1 MTMAYNK
8 DTDYSKLIKESVEG
22 GNYSKAA
29 EYEKAR
35 NEKIDGE
42 KLSYEK
48 TNDYSGWLD
57 KTDYGTVI
65 QKKIASGASRSSVA
79 DTLRTRI
86 KKASGTKGLT
96 QYAHDSIYDS
106 AVKYIMNGN
115 RFEFSDR
122 TPKYSDRYASS
133 LESVADGL
141 RRIAPFEYDPYSDD
155 LYEYYRK
162 EYLKA
167 GRRAMEDTLGK
178 IAANTGGVA
187 SSYAASA
194 AGQSFDYYNS
204 QAAAKI
210 PELYKIAYGEYLD
223 SINNKYKTAELFS
236 ELSNEDYS
244 RYRDRVQDYENNRDF
259 EYKTFLS
266 MLDEDYRR
274 EQAERAVYEDERDY
288 SRRVLENDREYDR
301 GVLESDRDYELSKDM
316 FEENKKENSRKWE
329 QQDYEN
335 NLKEEQNKISN
346 AIKTWNAL
354 GYLDPASAAI
364 LGLQA
369 GLPTSNYTYKK
380 AQTAKLNAQTAKT
393 KKKKK

>member
-1 MTMAYNK
+1 MAYNK

-42 KLSYEK
+42 KLSYKK

-115 RFEFSDR
+115 MFEFSDR

-236 ELSNEDYS
+236 GLSNEDYS

-288 SRRVLENDREYDR
+288 SRRALENDRDYDR
-301 GVLESDRDYELSKDM
+301 GVLESDRDYDLSKDM
-316 FEENKKENSRKWE
+316 FEENKKENRRKWE

-393 KKKKK
+393 RKKKK

>member
-1 MTMAYNK
+1 MAYNK
-8 DTDYSKLIKESVEG
+8 DTDYSKLIKESVDG

-42 KLSYEK
+42 KLSYKK

-122 TPKYSDRYASS
+122 TPKYSDRYASR
-133 LESVADGL
+133 LESVADEL

-187 SSYAASA
+187 SSYATSA

-236 ELSNEDYS
+236 GLSNEDYS

-288 SRRVLENDREYDR
+288 SRRALENDRDYDR

-316 FEENKKENSRKWE
+316 FEENKKENRRKWE

-393 KKKKK
+393 RKKKK

>member
-42 KLSYEK
+42 KLSYKK

-133 LESVADGL
+133 LESVADEL

-236 ELSNEDYS
+236 GLSNEDYS

-288 SRRVLENDREYDR
+288 SRS
-301 GVLESDRDYELSKDM
+301 VLESDRDYELSKDM
-316 FEENKKENSRKWE
+316 FEENKKEIRRKWE

-393 KKKKK
+393 RKKKK

>member
-42 KLSYEK
+42 KLSYKK

-133 LESVADGL
+133 LESVADEL

-204 QAAAKI
+204 QATAKI

-236 ELSNEDYS
+236 GLSNEDYS

-288 SRRVLENDREYDR
+288 SRS
-301 GVLESDRDYELSKDM
+301 VLESDRDYELSKDM
-316 FEENKKENSRKWE
+316 FEENKKEIRRKWE

-393 KKKKK
+393 RKKKK